1 MTHDNQLINVK
12 LYHTLL
18 AISDW
23 HVMWSKSLAI
33 NTSLT
38 TQDSRHCNI

>member
-1 MTHDNQLINVK
+1 MTVYNQLINVK

-23 HVMWSKSLAI
+23 HVTRYKHIIDNTRHSSK
-33 NTSLT
+33 
-38 TQDSRHCNI
+38 